1 MPRVIFIL
9 LLSFAGFAANAQQR
23 IEPDGM
29 SYFANPK
36 PHTIIYHDTIFTG
49 KKQFEQLFY
58 RTHNRGLIFLLEK
71 HQSNKVAGQL
81 LGVAGTI
88 AAIMGVSRITS
99 SQNEKSLGWVLLGGG
114 FAATITGGYLLL
126 MGQRNL
132 QMAVTLFNQQY
143 HKTAFGIGV
152 ADKRAGLVYKF

>member
-1 MPRVIFIL
+1 MPRVIFLL
-9 LLSFAGFAANAQQR
+9 LLSFAGFSAHAQQR
-23 IEPDGM
+23 IDPDGM
-29 SYFANPK
+29 NYLANPK
-36 PHTIIYHDTIFTG
+36 PNTIIYHDSIFTG

-58 RTHNRGLIFLLEK
+58 RTRNQRLISLLDK